1 MNEIKKIMKNI
12 FLQIITNDTNM
23 LMAKFL
29 LLPLISIIIFYL
41 LLMVFIRLKFFK
53 GEEIYDNFFL
63 NFQFSR
69 IYAINCVMILLNGY
83 WFYLLYN
90 NNFLS
95 LEWNFVFNIENI
107 YLQLTPFV
115 LANVVMIVLY
125 NKTKETILNIL

>member
-1 MNEIKKIMKNI
+1 MKEI
-12 FLQIITNDTNM
+12 FLQIITSDTNI

-29 LLPLISIIIFYL
+29 LLPLISIVIFYL
-41 LLMVFIRLKFFK
+41 LSMVFIRLKFFK
-53 GEEIYDNFFL
+53 VDETNDNFFL

-69 IYAINCVMILLNGY
+69 IYAINCVMILLNCY

-90 NNFLS
+90 NNVLS

>member
-1 MNEIKKIMKNI
+1 MKEI

-90 NNFLS
+90 NNVLA

>member
-1 MNEIKKIMKNI
+1 MKEI
-12 FLQIITNDTNM
+12 FLQIITSDTNI

-29 LLPLISIIIFYL
+29 LLPLISIVIFYL

-53 GEEIYDNFFL
+53 GDETNDNFFL

-69 IYAINCVMILLNGY
+69 IYAINCVMILLNAY

-90 NNFLS
+90 NNVLS

>member
-1 MNEIKKIMKNI
+1 MKEI
-12 FLQIITNDTNM
+12 FLQIITSDTNI

-29 LLPLISIIIFYL
+29 LLPLISIVIFYL

-53 GEEIYDNFFL
+53 VDETNDNFFL

-69 IYAINCVMILLNGY
+69 IYAINCVMILLNCY

-90 NNFLS
+90 NNVLS

>member
-1 MNEIKKIMKNI
+1 MKKI
-12 FLQIITNDTNM
+12 FFFFFTNDTNI
-23 LMAKFL
+23 LMTKFL

-41 LLMVFIRLKFFK
+41 LLMVFIRLKIFK

-69 IYAINCVMILLNGY
+69 IYSINCVMILLNGY

-90 NNFLS
+90 NNVLS

>member
-1 MNEIKKIMKNI
+1 MKEI
-12 FLQIITNDTNM
+12 FLQIITSDTNI

-29 LLPLISIIIFYL
+29 LLPLISIVIFYL
-41 LLMVFIRLKFFK
+41 LSMVFIRLKFFK
-53 GEEIYDNFFL
+53 VDETNDNFFL

-69 IYAINCVMILLNGY
+69 IYAINCVMILLNAY

-90 NNFLS
+90 NNVLS

>member
-1 MNEIKKIMKNI
+1 MKEI

-29 LLPLISIIIFYL
+29 LLPLISIVIFYL

-83 WFYLLYN
+83 WFYLLRN
-90 NNFLS
+90 NNVLS
-95 LEWNFVFNIENI
+95 LDWNFVFKIENI
-107 YLQLTPFV
+107 YLQLIPFV

>member
-1 MNEIKKIMKNI
+1 MKEI
-12 FLQIITNDTNM
+12 FLQIITSDTNI

-29 LLPLISIIIFYL
+29 LLPLISIVIFYL

-53 GEEIYDNFFL
+53 VDETNDNFFL

-90 NNFLS
+90 NNVLAI
-95 LEWNFVFNIENI
+95 EWNFVFEIKNI

-115 LANVVMIVLY
+115 LANVVMILLY

>member
-1 MNEIKKIMKNI
+1 MKEI
-12 FLQIITNDTNM
+12 FLQIITSDTNI

-29 LLPLISIIIFYL
+29 LLPLISIVIFYL

-53 GEEIYDNFFL
+53 VDETNDNFFL

-90 NNFLS
+90 NNVLS

>member
-1 MNEIKKIMKNI
+1 MKEI
-12 FLQIITNDTNM
+12 FLQIITNNTNM

-29 LLPLISIIIFYL
+29 LLPLISIVIFYL
-41 LLMVFIRLKFFK
+41 FLMVFIRLKFFK
-53 GEEIYDNFFL
+53 VDETNDNFFL

-90 NNFLS
+90 NNVHS

>member
-1 MNEIKKIMKNI
+1 
-12 FLQIITNDTNM
+12 
-23 LMAKFL
+23 MAKFL
-29 LLPLISIIIFYL
+29 LLPLISIVIFYL
-41 LLMVFIRLKFFK
+41 FLMVFIRLKFFK
-53 GEEIYDNFFL
+53 LDETNDNFFL

-90 NNFLS
+90 NNVLS

>member
-1 MNEIKKIMKNI
+1 MKEI
-12 FLQIITNDTNM
+12 FLQIITNNTNM
-23 LMAKFL
+23 LLAKFL
-29 LLPLISIIIFYL
+29 LLPLISIVIFYL
-41 LLMVFIRLKFFK
+41 FLMVFIRLKFFK
-53 GEEIYDNFFL
+53 LDETNDNFFL

-90 NNFLS
+90 NNVLS
-95 LEWNFVFNIENI
+95 LDWNFVFNIENI
-107 YLQLTPFV
+107 YLQLAPFV

>member
-1 MNEIKKIMKNI
+1 MKEI
-12 FLQIITNDTNM
+12 FLQIITNNTNM

-29 LLPLISIIIFYL
+29 LLPLISIVIFYL
-41 LLMVFIRLKFFK
+41 LLMVFIRLNFFK
-53 GEEIYDNFFL
+53 VDETNDNFFL

-90 NNFLS
+90 NNVLS

>member
-90 NNFLS
+90 NNVPS

-115 LANVVMIVLY
+115 LANVVMVALY

>member
-1 MNEIKKIMKNI
+1 MKEI
-12 FLQIITNDTNM
+12 FLQIITSDTNI

-29 LLPLISIIIFYL
+29 LLPLISIVIFYL
-41 LLMVFIRLKFFK
+41 FLMVFIRLKFFK
-53 GEEIYDNFFL
+53 VDETNDNFFL

-90 NNFLS
+90 NNVLS

>member
-1 MNEIKKIMKNI
+1 MKEI
-12 FLQIITNDTNM
+12 FLQIITNNTNM
-23 LMAKFL
+23 LLAKFL
-29 LLPLISIIIFYL
+29 LLPLISIVIFYL
-41 LLMVFIRLKFFK
+41 FLMVFIRLKFFK
-53 GEEIYDNFFL
+53 VDETNDNFFL

-69 IYAINCVMILLNGY
+69 IYAINCVMILLNAY

-90 NNFLS
+90 NNVLS

>member
-1 MNEIKKIMKNI
+1 MKEI
-12 FLQIITNDTNM
+12 FLQIITSDTNI

-29 LLPLISIIIFYL
+29 LLPLISIVIFYL

-53 GEEIYDNFFL
+53 LDKTNDNFFL

-90 NNFLS
+90 NNVLS

>member
-1 MNEIKKIMKNI
+1 MKEI

-53 GEEIYDNFFL
+53 GEEINDNFFL

-90 NNFLS
+90 NNVLS

>member
-1 MNEIKKIMKNI
+1 MKEI

-29 LLPLISIIIFYL
+29 LLPLISIVIFYL
-41 LLMVFIRLKFFK
+41 LLMIFIRLKFFK
-53 GEEIYDNFFL
+53 GEKIYDNFFL

-90 NNFLS
+90 NNVLS

-115 LANVVMIVLY
+115 LANVVMVALY

>member
-1 MNEIKKIMKNI
+1 MKEI
-12 FLQIITNDTNM
+12 FLQIITNNTNM
-23 LMAKFL
+23 LLAKFL
-29 LLPLISIIIFYL
+29 LLPLISIVIFYL
-41 LLMVFIRLKFFK
+41 FLMVFIRLKFFK
-53 GEEIYDNFFL
+53 VDETNDNFFL

-90 NNFLS
+90 NNVLS
-95 LEWNFVFNIENI
+95 LDWNFVFNIENI
-107 YLQLTPFV
+107 YLQLAPFV

>member
-1 MNEIKKIMKNI
+1 MKEI
-12 FLQIITNDTNM
+12 FLQIITNNTNM

-29 LLPLISIIIFYL
+29 LLPLISIVIFYL

-53 GEEIYDNFFL
+53 VDETNDNFFL

-90 NNFLS
+90 NNVHS

-115 LANVVMIVLY
+115 LANVVMMVLY

>member
-1 MNEIKKIMKNI
+1 MKEI
-12 FLQIITNDTNM
+12 FLQIITNDTNI
-23 LMAKFL
+23 LMTKFL

-53 GEEIYDNFFL
+53 GEEINDNFFL

-90 NNFLS
+90 NNVLS

>member
-1 MNEIKKIMKNI
+1 MKEI
-12 FLQIITNDTNM
+12 FLQIITSDTNI

-29 LLPLISIIIFYL
+29 LLPLISIVIFYL
-41 LLMVFIRLKFFK
+41 FLMVFIRLKFFK
-53 GEEIYDNFFL
+53 VDETNDNFFL

-69 IYAINCVMILLNGY
+69 IYAINCVMILLNAY

-90 NNFLS
+90 NNVLS

>member
-1 MNEIKKIMKNI
+1 MKEI
-12 FLQIITNDTNM
+12 FLQIITNNTNM
-23 LMAKFL
+23 LLAKFL
-29 LLPLISIIIFYL
+29 LLPLISIVIFYL
-41 LLMVFIRLKFFK
+41 LLMVFIRLNFFK
-53 GEEIYDNFFL
+53 VDETNDNFFL

-90 NNFLS
+90 NNVLS